1 MDSLTHIV
9 AGAVTGDLI
18 LGKKAGKKAM
28 LFGAIAGSAPD
39 IDAVLNFFVS
49 DVDSLVMHRGIT
61 HSIFVALTIG
71 PLLGWLLWK
80 WFNKQ
85 EGTRSGWIALVTVNI
100 LFHLFLD
107 MCTVYGTGLLTPF
120 SEQRFSWDTIFV
132 ADPLYTIPLL
142 IASVVLLIMKSNNT
156 ARARVAITGLIL
168 SSAYMTFAFFAHS
181 KAIDKCELALQSKN
195 IKATS
200 IIATP
205 TLMNTVLW
213 NIVAKDTGGY
223 WNGYWSVLDA
233 QNEIPEL
240 TFIPQ
245 QSYLSDSI
253 QSKADLAKMI
263 QFANGFYTLT
273 NEEGKIRFNVLRFG
287 QVSGWID
294 PASKCAFSFDMTPG
308 ADNSM
313 VVQQGRIETTKK
325 EVLEAMVERMGF

>member
-18 LGKKAGKKAM
+18 LGKKVGKKGM

-39 IDAVLNFFVS
+39 VDAVLNFFVS

-85 EGTRSGWIALVTVNI
+85 DGTRSGWIALVTVNI
-100 LFHLFLD
+100 LFHLFFD
-107 MCTVYGTGLLTPF
+107 I
-120 SEQRFSWDTIFV
+120 IFV

-142 IASVVLLIMKSNNT
+142 IASVVLLILKSDST

-168 SSAYMTFAFFAHS
+168 SSAYMTFAFYAHA
-181 KAIDKCELALQSKN
+181 KAIGKCETALQSRN
-195 IKATS
+195 INATS

-213 NIVAKDTGGY
+213 NIVAADTGGY
-223 WNGYWSVLDA
+223 WNGYCSVLDA
-233 QNEIPEL
+233 ENEIPEL

-245 QSYLSDSI
+245 QVYLSDSI
-253 QSKADLAKMI
+253 QSKEDLAKMI
-263 QFANGFYTLT
+263 QFADGFYTLT